1 MAFCIPQPSSG
12 GWDRQPDAMLLRW
25 SLADPVASVAI
36 NRPLQKEL
44 LPRAHRP
51 PAPRL
56 PPPVLRPPMPVR
68 FKMSQKRMNMSREGI
83 DAFCDF
89 CKMGTVITQVTY
101 AKTDLSARNAGL
113 WLRR

>member
-51 PAPRL
+51 PSSVFR
-56 PPPVLRPPMPVR
+56 PPPPPRCPSPVR
-68 FKMSQKRMNMSREGI
+68 FKMSQNRMNMS
-83 DAFCDF
+83 
-89 CKMGTVITQVTY
+89 
-101 AKTDLSARNAGL
+101 
-113 WLRR
+113 

>member
-51 PAPRL
+51 PSS
-56 PPPVLRPPMPVR
+56 VLRPPSSVLRCLLPVR
-68 FKMSQKRMNMSREGI
+68 FKMSQNRMNMS
-83 DAFCDF
+83 
-89 CKMGTVITQVTY
+89 
-101 AKTDLSARNAGL
+101 
-113 WLRR
+113 